1 MPSPRAKQLLGWLST
16 VSWQSIVALDAFL
29 IGSVIQG
36 LITLNDDSYSP
47 TRWQGTLFVFAA
59 VIGVSLFN
67 VFAAKHLPLAE
78 GSFVTLYIF
87 SFFPVIVTLL
97 VLAPKQSASD
107 VFTKFTDNGAG
118 WPSISLTVMVGQVS
132 SMFVVLGMYHGR
144 RWPEYGKYA

>member
-1 MPSPRAKQLLGWLST
+1 M
-16 VSWQSIVALDAFL
+16 SWQSIVALDAFL

-132 SMFVVLGMYHGR
+132 SMFVVLGMLHTVDDVGQNTANTLDGFANSSQDPTR
-144 RWPEYGKYA
+144 